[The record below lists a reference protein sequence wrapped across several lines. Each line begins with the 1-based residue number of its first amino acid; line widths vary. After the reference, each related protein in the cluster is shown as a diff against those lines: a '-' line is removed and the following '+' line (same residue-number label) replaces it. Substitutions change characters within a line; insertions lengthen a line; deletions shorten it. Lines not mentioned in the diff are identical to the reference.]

1 MLELLT
7 IIVFGWLLVQ
17 AVKLTFKITWGVAKV
32 IAAILM
38 AIAMPLLFV
47 CLLFVGGL
55 ALLVP
60 LAVIGIA
67 FGILRACV

>member
-7 IIVFGWLLVQ
+7 IVVFGWLLVQ
-17 AVKLTFKITWGVAKV
+17 AVKLTCKITWGVAKL

-38 AIAMPLLFV
+38 AIAMPLLIV

-67 FGILRACV
+67 F

>member
-17 AVKLTFKITWGVAKV
+17 AVKLTFKITWGVAKG